1 MPGAYEVVIGLEVH
15 VELHTASKIF
25 CACPNRFGNV
35 PNTNICPVCLGLPGT
50 LPVFNKKA
58 LELSL
63 RAAMALNCQ
72 VNPFSRFA
80 RKNYFYPD
88 LPKAYQISQYEY
100 PLAGIGAL
108 DVFKDGV
115 LLRSVTIERLHLE
128 EDAGKLLHDEDNSSS
143 YVDYNR
149 CGVPLIEIV
158 TAPDLRS
165 SEEARIFLETL
176 RRTLLYTEISDC
188 KMEEGSLRCDANISL
203 RPPGT
208 EALGQKVEIKNM
220 NSFKAV
226 QRGLEYEVV
235 RQTKILDKGGR
246 VAQETR
252 RWHENTGVTSEMRSK
267 EKEQDYRY
275 FPEPD
280 LPPVVVDDIMLKKT
294 RDALPELPV
303 ARFQRLMTNYDLS
316 SYQAEIITAERSL
329 ADFFEET
336 LESYSQPQKVANW
349 LLGDVSKIINLG
361 TKEINNTLFTPAHLA
376 ELLELVDG
384 EQISGPTSKDI
395 LEECFKD
402 GKMPA
407 VIMAEKGLGQISD
420 AEELE
425 KILDAVLEGN
435 TIAIKDYFEGNK
447 KVIAYLM
454 GNVMRITGGKA
465 NPQLVTA
472 MLKERLD
479 NYTRNK

>member
-25 CACPNRFGNV
+25 CSCPNKFGNA
-35 PNTNICPVCLGLPGT
+35 PNTNVCPVCLGLPGT

-63 RAAMALNCQ
+63 RAALALDCQ

-100 PLAGIGAL
+100 PIAGIGSL
-108 DVFKDGV
+108 DIFKDGELV
-115 LLRSVTIERLHLE
+115 RTVSIERLHLE
-128 EDAGKLLHDEDNSSS
+128 EDAGKLLHDDANLSS

-158 TAPDLRS
+158 TAPDIRS
-165 SEEARIFLETL
+165 SEEARLFLESL
-176 RRTLLYTEISDC
+176 RRILLYTEISDC

-208 EALGQKVEIKNM
+208 EALGNKVEIKNM

-226 QRGLEYEVV
+226 QRGLDHEVV

-246 VAQETR
+246 VSQGTR
-252 RWHENTGVTSEMRSK
+252 RWHEDKGLTSEMRSK
-267 EKEQDYRY
+267 EEEQDYRY

-280 LPPVVVDDIMLKKT
+280 LPPVVVDDAMLKKIKNT
-294 RDALPELPV
+294 LPELPV
-303 ARFQRLMTNYDLS
+303 ARYQRLMADYGLS
-316 SYQAEIITAERSL
+316 AYQAEIITTERSL

-336 LESYSQPQKVANW
+336 LHHYSQPQKVANW
-349 LLGDVSKIINLG
+349 LLGDVLKVINLDA
-361 TKEINNTLFTPAHLA
+361 KEIDDTLFTPTHLA
-376 ELLELVDG
+376 ELLDLIDG
-384 EQISGPTSKDI
+384 EQISGPTAKEI

-407 VIMAEKGLGQISD
+407 VIMEEKGLGQISD
-420 AEELE
+420 TDELA
-425 KILDAVLEGN
+425 KVVAVVLEEN
-435 TIAIKDYFEGNK
+435 QLAIKDYHEGNK
-447 KVIAYLM
+447 KVITYLM
-454 GNVMRITGGKA
+454 GNVMKITGGKA

-479 NYTRNK
+479 K

>member
-25 CACPNRFGNV
+25 CSCPNKFGNA
-35 PNTNICPVCLGLPGT
+35 PNTNVCPVCLGLPGT

-63 RAAMALNCQ
+63 RAALALDCQ

-100 PLAGIGAL
+100 PIAGIGSL
-108 DVFKDGV
+108 DIFKDGELV
-115 LLRSVTIERLHLE
+115 RTVSIERLHLE
-128 EDAGKLLHDEDNSSS
+128 EDAGKLLHDDANLSS

-158 TAPDLRS
+158 TAPDIRS
-165 SEEARIFLETL
+165 SEEARLFLESL
-176 RRTLLYTEISDC
+176 RRILLYTEISDC

-208 EALGQKVEIKNM
+208 EALGNKVEIKNM

-226 QRGLEYEVV
+226 QRGLDHEVV

-246 VAQETR
+246 VSQGTR
-252 RWHENTGVTSEMRSK
+252 RWHEDKGLTSEMRSK
-267 EKEQDYRY
+267 EEEQDYRY

-280 LPPVVVDDIMLKKT
+280 LPPVVVDDAMLKKIKNT
-294 RDALPELPV
+294 LPELPV
-303 ARFQRLMTNYDLS
+303 ARYQRLMADYGLS
-316 SYQAEIITAERSL
+316 AYQAEIITTERSL

-336 LESYSQPQKVANW
+336 LHHYSQPQKVANW
-349 LLGDVSKIINLG
+349 LLGDVLKVINLDA
-361 TKEINNTLFTPAHLA
+361 KEIDDTLFTPIHLA
-376 ELLELVDG
+376 ELLDLIDG
-384 EQISGPTSKDI
+384 EQISGPTAKEI

-407 VIMAEKGLGQISD
+407 VIMEEKGLGQISD
-420 AEELE
+420 TDELA
-425 KILDAVLEGN
+425 KVVAVVLEEN
-435 TIAIKDYFEGNK
+435 QLAIKDYHEGNK
-447 KVIAYLM
+447 KVITYLM
-454 GNVMRITGGKA
+454 GNVMKITGGKA

-479 NYTRNK
+479 K

>member
-25 CACPNRFGNV
+25 CSCPNQFGSV

-63 RAAMALNCQ
+63 RAALALNCKI
-72 VNPFSRFA
+72 NPFSRFA

-100 PLAGIGAL
+100 PLAGVGFL
-108 DVFKDGV
+108 DIFKDGELV
-115 LLRSVTIERLHLE
+115 RTVTIERLHLE
-128 EDAGKLLHDEDNSSS
+128 EDAGKLLHDEEQASS

-165 SEEARIFLETL
+165 SEEARLFLETL
-176 RRTLLYTEISDC
+176 RRTLLYTGISDC

-203 RPPGT
+203 RPQGS
-208 EALGQKVEIKNM
+208 ESLGQKVEIKNM
-220 NSFKAV
+220 NSFKSV
-226 QRGLEYEVV
+226 QRGLQHEVL

-246 VAQETR
+246 VSQETR
-252 RWHENTGVTSEMRSK
+252 RWIEDKGVTSEMRSK

-280 LPPVVVDDIMLKKT
+280 LPPIVVDDTMLK
-294 RDALPELPV
+294 RIRAALPELPV
-303 ARFQRLMTNYDLS
+303 ARYQRLMSNYGLS
-316 SYQAEIITAERSL
+316 PYQAEIITSERSL

-336 LESYSQPQKVANW
+336 LQSYTQPQKVANW
-349 LLGDVSKIINLG
+349 LLGDVLKIINVVA
-361 TKEINNTLFTPAHLA
+361 KEINSTLFTPAHLA
-376 ELLELVDG
+376 ELLDLVDEG
-384 EQISGPTSKDI
+384 QISGPTAKEI
-395 LEECFKD
+395 LEDCFKS

-407 VIMAEKGLGQISD
+407 VIMVEKGLGQISD
-420 AEELE
+420 TEELE
-425 KILDAVLEGN
+425 RFVAAVLEEN
-435 TIAIKDYFEGNK
+435 KPAVQDYQEGNK
-447 KVIAYLM
+447 KAIAFLM
-454 GNVMRITGGKA
+454 GNVMKITGGKA
-465 NPQLVTA
+465 NPQMVTA
-472 MLKERLD
+472 LLKKKLD
-479 NYTRNK
+479 K